1 MKADVLIDDQ
11 EELRCS
17 TAFYRRLGY
26 TEVRPLPST
35 GTLDE
40 GRAYGLGT
48 PFELRGAD
56 IAIPGGDRHR
66 LRLVQ
71 WLEPYNDSP
80 YPLPINHIGIH
91 RIALAVGDL
100 DRAVALLEAEGA
112 EFVSEIAPCCSGSG
126 DDETGIINL
135 IDPDGIFLELVGP
148 IRQRAPGVP
157 PVGCE
162 AVH

>member
-48 PFELRGAD
+48 PLG
-56 IAIPGGDRHR
+56 
-66 LRLVQ
+66 
-71 WLEPYNDSP
+71 
-80 YPLPINHIGIH
+80 
-91 RIALAVGDL
+91 LAQ
-100 DRAVALLEAEGA
+100 E
-112 EFVSEIAPCCSGSG
+112 
-126 DDETGIINL
+126 
-135 IDPDGIFLELVGP
+135 
-148 IRQRAPGVP
+148 
-157 PVGCE
+157 
-162 AVH
+162 